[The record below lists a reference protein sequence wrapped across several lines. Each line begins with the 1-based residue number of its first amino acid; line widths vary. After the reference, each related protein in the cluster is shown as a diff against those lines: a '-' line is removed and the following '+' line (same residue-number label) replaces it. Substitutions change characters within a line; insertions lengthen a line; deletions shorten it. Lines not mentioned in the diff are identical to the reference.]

1 MNTSTVTNNNAET
14 TAIESLFAKKLLRSK
29 GIAVIPPSTGSGKTR
44 EIARFASNPKEYIDN
59 IKSNFSNGLCEID
72 ESKKIKTIYI
82 SPQIK
87 HCQDFIS
94 DIANDESCKD
104 FCYEKRACRILN
116 IFEVAEKVVGA
127 YEDTKE
133 KLNKT
138 GKKTPS
144 LLNERLLYKDGK
156 IGENGE
162 NKQIEQFIEILNGL
176 DKSSNMSEQI

>member
-138 GKKTPS
+138 GKKHQV
-144 LLNERLLYKDGK
+144 Y
-156 IGENGE
+156 
-162 NKQIEQFIEILNGL
+162 
-176 DKSSNMSEQI
+176 